1 MGVLFCFEQ
10 KSDALYQRE
19 IDEENTKRSVSKFS
33 GSVLVLVRVQCGKQF
48 RIVSIQK
55 YSRRLVGHKCSFQS
69 KIIIQACKLYLPR

>member
-48 RIVSIQK
+48 HIVSISK
-55 YSRRLVGHKCSFQS
+55 VFSTPSRPQMFFSE
-69 KIIIQACKLYLPR
+69 